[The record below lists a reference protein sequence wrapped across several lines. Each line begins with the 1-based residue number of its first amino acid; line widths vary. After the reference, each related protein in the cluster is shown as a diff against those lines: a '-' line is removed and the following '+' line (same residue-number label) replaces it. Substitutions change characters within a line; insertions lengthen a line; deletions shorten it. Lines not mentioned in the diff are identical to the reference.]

1 MRQPRVHH
9 PPLPFPDE
17 VRRERLPQPV
27 EKQCRQLL
35 SQMLGEVVAAEL
47 QAKEDADDA

>member
-17 VRRERLPQPV
+17 VRRERLPQPA
-27 EKQCRQLL
+27 EEQCRQLL
-35 SQMLGEVVAAEL
+35 SQILREVVAAEQ
-47 QAKEDADDA
+47 QAKEDADDE